1 MVSGLDGDAAAHG
14 RLLDAMS
21 RYLRA
26 YFRNRLSADPADMED
41 LVQDVL
47 LAIHVKRHTYDRSL
61 PFTPWAFAIA
71 RYRLLDHYRHR
82 PRPTADLDDVEA
94 LFADQS
100 AEDCEARHDVGVL
113 LARLPAS
120 QRGLMEDVKIRGLS
134 MDEAGARRGM
144 SAAAVRVSI
153 HRGLQALMKGV
164 RDENR

>member
-1 MVSGLDGDAAAHG
+1 MLSGLDGDAVAYG

-26 YFRNRLSADPADMED
+26 YFRNRLRADPADLED

-47 LAIHVKRHTYDRSL
+47 LAIHVKRHTYERGR
-61 PFTPWAFAIA
+61 PFTPWAYAIA
-71 RYRLLDHYRHR
+71 RYRLLDHFRHR
-82 PRPTADLDDVEA
+82 PQPTVSLDGVEA

-100 AEDCEARHDVGVL
+100 AEDCESRRDVDVL
-113 LARLPAS
+113 LARLPVA

-153 HRGLQALMKGV
+153 HRGLKALMKGV
-164 RDENR
+164 RDEHR